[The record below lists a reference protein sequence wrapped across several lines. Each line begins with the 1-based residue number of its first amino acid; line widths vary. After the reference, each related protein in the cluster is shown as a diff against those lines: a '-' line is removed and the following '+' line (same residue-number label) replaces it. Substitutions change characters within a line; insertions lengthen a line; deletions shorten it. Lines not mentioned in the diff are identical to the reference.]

1 MARIEFHMAA
11 KKLALV
17 VCTLGLLQTS
27 FASSERF
34 WVFSKPNKPTTEE
47 TWEDLSPEEQQL
59 LIKRYQTLKE
69 IPTNQSTQLQQ
80 RMEWFTQLPED
91 EKQKMRDVWQKMNTQ
106 ERNTLR
112 KRMQNASSEE
122 RVSIREEYLS
132 KYAEH

>member
-1 MARIEFHMAA
+1 MAA

-17 VCTLGLLQTS
+17 VCTLALLQTS

-112 KRMQNASSEE
+112 KRMQNASVED
-122 RVSIREEYLS
+122 RVSIREEYFN
-132 KYAEH
+132 KYSAH

>member
-1 MARIEFHMAA
+1 MAA

-27 FASSERF
+27 FAGSERF
-34 WVFSKPNKPTTEE
+34 WVFSKPNKPVTEE
-47 TWEDLSPEEQQL
+47 AWDDLSPEEQRV

-69 IPTNQSTQLQQ
+69 IPTNQSSQLQQ

-91 EKQKMRDVWQKMNTQ
+91 EKQKMRDVWQKMSTQ

-112 KRMQNASSEE
+112 KRMQNASTEE
-122 RVSIREEYLS
+122 RVNIREEYLT

>member
-1 MARIEFHMAA
+1 MAA

-91 EKQKMRDVWQKMNTQ
+91 EKQKMRDVWQKMNTP

-112 KRMQNASSEE
+112 KRMQNASIEE